1 MWAREILPIFF
12 LDITYRH
19 CYNVLRR
26 GRFLMDILI
35 GIVSLPA
42 ILLIVSL
49 VSVEREQRAVKINER
64 MHCESCFYWNFT
76 KQCCDLSADNTP
88 SSCNSYEDYQDDFL
102 YKDDD

>member
-1 MWAREILPIFF
+1 
-12 LDITYRH
+12 
-19 CYNVLRR
+19 
-26 GRFLMDILI
+26 MDILI
-35 GIVSLPA
+35 GIVSLPV

-76 KQCCDLSADNTP
+76 MQCCDLSADNTP

-102 YKDDD
+102 DKDDD